1 MEKIQDSLQ
10 KITLKEIAQTPFAF
24 ALYIIT
30 FFLLSFIA
38 SQRIDANEDKKEY
51 AAKLKELEA
60 SVKAER
66 KEKDQAFAAY
76 LVERSANRQIQQIV
90 DSTAIIKN
98 NRK

>member
-24 ALYIIT
+24 ALYIIA

-38 SQRIDANEDKKEY
+38 SQRMDANDAKKEY
-51 AAKLKELEA
+51 AAKIKELEA

-98 NRK
+98 NKK